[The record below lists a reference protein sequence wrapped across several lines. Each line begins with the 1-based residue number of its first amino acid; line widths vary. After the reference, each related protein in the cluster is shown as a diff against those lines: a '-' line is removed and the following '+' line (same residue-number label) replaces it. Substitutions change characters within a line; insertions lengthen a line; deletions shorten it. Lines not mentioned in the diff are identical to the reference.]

1 MQQQDLILGEPIA
14 ASPGIALEDARFID
28 LVTFRRTGA
37 PVGTPVLFAQ
47 DGCRLLV
54 RTAADAGKR
63 KRIAHTP
70 DVEVTPSDQK
80 GRHLGATV
88 AGTARILGPEAV
100 GPALSAIHAKHR
112 IAGPLATFIRHR
124 KGQRDVMVEVILDRV
139 P

>member
-1 MQQQDLILGEPIA
+1 MTTLPATAA
-14 ASPGIALEDARFID
+14 ASRRVALADARFID
-28 LVTFRRTGA
+28 LVTFRRSGE
-37 PVGTPVLFAQ
+37 PVGTPVLFVQ
-47 DGCRLLV
+47 DGNRLLV
-54 RTAADAGKR
+54 RTAAGTWKL

-88 AGTARILGPEAV
+88 VGTARVLGPEAV
-100 GPALSAIHAKHR
+100 EPTLRAIHAKHR

-124 KGQRDVMVEVILDRV
+124 RGQRDVIVEVTLDAV